1 MSLRCKLRKD
11 FVCCVWNFTKI
22 RSLNLNVKAPS
33 GIAAPA
39 GTSSCQPVFVAIAL
53 VVFLEIISIQLLYLI
68 ISSGVAMP
76 KYSHIEKQIISLKS
90 LAFYFSFMSHL
101 EHYIDFLK
109 LRVSRSHSV

>member
-1 MSLRCKLRKD
+1 MSLRCKLRND

-39 GTSSCQPVFVAIAL
+39 GTSSYQPVFVAIAL
-53 VVFLEIISIQLLYLI
+53 VVFLEIINIQLLYLI

-76 KYSHIEKQIISLKS
+76 KYSHIEKH
-90 LAFYFSFMSHL
+90 YFVKITCLLF
-101 EHYIDFLK
+101 FLYVT
-109 LRVSRSHSV
+109 LRALY